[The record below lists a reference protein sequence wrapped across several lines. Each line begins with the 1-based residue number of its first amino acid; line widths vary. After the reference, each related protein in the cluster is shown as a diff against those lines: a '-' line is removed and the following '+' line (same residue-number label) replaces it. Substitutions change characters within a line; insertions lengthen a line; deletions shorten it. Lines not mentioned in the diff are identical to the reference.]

1 MAGSDR
7 SMGGFMKTS
16 TAVVRTMNQDALEM
30 LEYPFITMQ
39 QYPPGFVVHIGK
51 LCASSKHKFNNKYCF
66 IISCKNNGRE
76 HFEEG
81 IKYICVIL

>member
-1 MAGSDR
+1 
-7 SMGGFMKTS
+7 MGGFMKTS

-51 LCASSKHKFNNKYCF
+51 LCASSPYKLKKKYCF
-66 IISCKNNGRE
+66 VMFYKNSGWVY
-76 HFEEG
+76 FEEG
-81 IKYICVIL
+81 MKYICVIL